1 MMFLSRKRNKKSRFK
16 LFSGNPTSASWGT
29 LIPTNVTRVVAGD
42 DFSFQPGVGVQA
54 LPVVAPFMGN
64 VCVKKEYFFIPDRI
78 YNIDRQLNFQ
88 GVTDTP
94 NTVYKPSMAPPIPFD
109 ISVASGETISIE
121 VSDVQTAY
129 PVGSLSAI
137 VGPGSLADYMGEA
150 PGSLVTGVIDLTPYV
165 GYIDI
170 YYNYYL
176 NQQYDLV
183 PTSLAGTVSDSAM
196 EYPFYLP
203 VSALEIYLRTIK
215 TTPNTSPAIR
225 EDESV
230 SYSTNVSAALK
241 AVGAMGPVDF
251 GMFGWSFFTGRQSL
265 FQRGFPSYYLEA
277 WLKTSSFTDAAVDVS
292 TSGNSVSMR
301 NITFASR
308 MQRYMDLAFA
318 GGGRN
323 SDFYESQFD
332 VKLSQDNTCPAFLGS
347 DSFDMNVNTLYQTT
361 GFDDNS
367 SPLGSFSGQLSG
379 GTRFRRRNY
388 HFNDDGYFME
398 ITSIVPRVY
407 YPSYINPTSRQIS
420 LGQQYAPALDNI
432 AMQGLKASTV
442 FGEVQ
447 SLGATNP
454 SYANAAL
461 TIPGFKLQAVNY
473 VGYEPAWSELMTAV
487 SKPHGRLCNDLD
499 YWVLSRDYGRNISH
513 VMDSPAYSDFI
524 KAAGT
529 YVDELS
535 LQRLTAF
542 FKRIYVSPSS
552 CPYILCGDFN
562 YVFYDQRPTAE
573 NFILDNVA
581 DIVVFR
587 EKSKVNVATT
597 L

>member
-1 MMFLSRKRNKKSRFK
+1 MAMMFLSRKRNKKSRFK

-54 LPVVAPFMGN
+54 LPIVAPFMGN

-78 YNIDRQLNFQ
+78 YNVDRQLNFQ

-94 NTVYKPSMAPPIPFD
+94 NTVYKPSIAPPIPFD
-109 ISVASGETISIE
+109 IDKSSGDAIAFSVS
-121 VSDVQTAY
+121 
-129 PVGSLSAI
+129 SLQAAFPNKSLGCI

-150 PGSLVTGVIDLTPYV
+150 PGSVVTGIIDLTPYI
-165 GYIDI
+165 GYLDI

-176 NQQYDLV
+176 NQQYDLI
-183 PTSLAGTVSDSAM
+183 PTSLAGTVSDSALG
-196 EYPFYLP
+196 YPYYVT
-203 VSALEIYLRTIK
+203 VSELETYLRNIK
-215 TTPNTSPAIR
+215 TKPNTSPAVR
-225 EDESV
+225 SGSVV
-230 SYSTNVSAALK
+230 SYSSNVWAALQ
-241 AVGAMGPVDF
+241 AVDASESDV
-251 GMFGWSFFTGRQSL
+251 FGWSFFTGRQSL

-277 WLKTSSFTDAAVDVS
+277 WLKTSSFTDAAVDIS
-292 TSGNSVSMR
+292 TSGTSVSMR

-332 VKLSQDNTCPAFLGS
+332 VKLNQDNTCPAFLGS
-347 DSFDMNVNTLYQTT
+347 DSFDMNVNALYQTT
-361 GFDDNS
+361 GFEDSS

-398 ITSIVPRVY
+398 VTSIVPRVY
-407 YPSYINPTSRQIS
+407 YPSYVNPTSRQIS

-442 FGEVQ
+442 FGEAQ
-447 SLGATNP
+447 SLGAINP
-454 SYANAAL
+454 TYADN
-461 TIPGFKLQAVNY
+461 IFVVPGFKTQDLNY

-499 YWVLSRDYGRNISH
+499 YWVLSRDYGRNISS
-513 VMDSPAYSDFI
+513 VMDTPAYKSFI
-524 KAAGT
+524 SAAGAHIN
-529 YVDELS
+529 ELS
-535 LQRLTAF
+535 LQRLTAL

-573 NFILDNVA
+573 NFVLDNVA

>member
-16 LFSGNPTSASWGT
+16 LLSGNPTSASWGT
-29 LIPTNVTRVVAGD
+29 LIPTNVTRVIAGD

-54 LPVVAPFMGN
+54 LPIVAPFLGN

-78 YNIDRQLNFQ
+78 YNIERQLNFQ

-109 ISVASGETISIE
+109 INKPLGDAISFSVSTL
-121 VSDVQTAY
+121 QTHL
-129 PVGSLSAI
+129 PGGSLGDI

-150 PGSLVTGVIDLTPYV
+150 PGSIVTGVVDLTPYI

-196 EYPFYLP
+196 EYPYYLS
-203 VSALEIYLRTIK
+203 VSELENYLRTIK
-215 TTPNTSPAIR
+215 TTPNTFPARR
-225 EDESV
+225 EDNSA
-230 SYSTNVSAALK
+230 SFSTNVDAALN
-241 AVGAMGPVDF
+241 AVDSEAF
-251 GMFGWSFFTGRQSL
+251 LWSFFTGRQSL
-265 FQRGFPSYYLEA
+265 FQRAFPSYYLEA

-308 MQRYMDLAFA
+308 MQCYMDLAFA

-332 VKLSQDNTCPAFLGS
+332 VKLDQDNTCPAFLGS

-361 GFDDNS
+361 GFEDNS
-367 SPLGSFSGQLSG
+367 SPLGAFSGQLSG

-447 SLGATNP
+447 SLGATAP
-454 SYANAAL
+454 TYANSTLAV
-461 TIPGFKLQAVNY
+461 PGFKLQNDSY

-513 VMDSPAYSDFI
+513 VMDTLAYGDFVS
-524 KAAGT
+524 AAGSSIN
-529 YVDELS
+529 ELS

-562 YVFYDQRPTAE
+562 YVFYDQRATAE

>member
-29 LIPTNVTRVVAGD
+29 LIPTNVTRVIAGD

-54 LPVVAPFMGN
+54 LPIVAPFMGN

-78 YNIDRQLNFQ
+78 YNVDRQLNFQ

-109 ISVASGETISIE
+109 TSVSAGEVIDFAVTDMQTNVPSG
-121 VSDVQTAY
+121 AL
-129 PVGSLSAI
+129 GCI

-150 PGSLVTGVIDLTPYV
+150 PGSIVAGVIDLTPYI
-165 GYIDI
+165 GYFDI

-176 NQQYDLV
+176 NQQYNLV
-183 PTSLAGTVSDSAM
+183 PTSLAGTVSDSATD
-196 EYPFYLP
+196 YPYYLS
-203 VSALEIYLRTIK
+203 VTELETYLRTIK
-215 TTPNTSPAIR
+215 TTPNTFPAVR
-225 EDESV
+225 ETETE
-230 SYSTNVSAALK
+230 SYSTNVQAALEALDYK
-241 AVGAMGPVDF
+241 VFD
-251 GMFGWSFFTGRQSL
+251 WNFFTGRQSL
-265 FQRGFPSYYLEA
+265 LQRGFPSYYLEA
-277 WLKTSSFTDAAVDVS
+277 WLKTSSFSNAAVDVS
-292 TSGNSVSMR
+292 TSGSVVSMR

-332 VKLSQDNTCPAFLGS
+332 VKLNQDNTCPAFLGS

-361 GFDDNS
+361 GFEDVS
-367 SPLGSFSGQLSG
+367 SPLGAFSGQLSG

-447 SLGATNP
+447 SLGATDP
-454 SYANAAL
+454 SYSNSFL
-461 TIPGFKLQAVNY
+461 TIPGFKLQNNKY

-499 YWVLSRDYGRNISH
+499 YWVLSRDYGRNISS
-513 VMDSPAYSDFI
+513 VMDTPAYKSFVS
-524 KAAGT
+524 AAGV

-562 YVFYDQRPTAE
+562 YVFYDQRATAE
-573 NFILDNVA
+573 NFVLDNVA

-587 EKSKVNVATT
+587 EKSKVDVATT

>member
-54 LPVVAPFMGN
+54 LPIVAPFMGS

-94 NTVYKPSMAPPIPFD
+94 NTVYKPSIAPPIPFD
-109 ISVASGETISIE
+109 VLNPAGAKVSIS
-121 VSDVQTAY
+121 VSDVQTNL
-129 PVGSLSAI
+129 PVGSLGNI

-150 PGSLVTGVIDLTPYV
+150 PGSIVTGVVDLTPYI

-183 PTSLAGTVSDSAM
+183 PTSLAGTTSDSAL
-196 EYPFYLP
+196 EYPYYLT
-203 VSALEIYLRTIK
+203 VFELETYLRNIK
-215 TTPNTSPAIR
+215 TKSIISPAIR
-225 EDESV
+225 DDDSA
-230 SYSTNVSAALK
+230 SYSTNVQAALNAVDSAA
-241 AVGAMGPVDF
+241 F
-251 GMFGWSFFTGRQSL
+251 TWSFFTGRQSL

-277 WLKTSSFTDAAVDVS
+277 WLKTSSFSDAAVDVS
-292 TSGNSVSMR
+292 TSGSTVSMR

-361 GFDDNS
+361 GFEDTS
-367 SPLGSFSGQLSG
+367 SPLGAFSGQLSG

-447 SLGATNP
+447 NLGASAT
-454 SYANAAL
+454 SYANFTL
-461 TIPGFKLQAVNY
+461 SIPGFKMQNNKY

-499 YWVLSRDYGRNISH
+499 YWVLSRDYGRNLSS
-513 VMDSPAYSDFI
+513 VMDSKAYSDFVT
-524 KAAGT
+524 AAGSN
-529 YVDELS
+529 VDELS

-552 CPYILCGDFN
+552 NPYILCGDFN

-573 NFILDNVA
+573 NFVLDNVA

>member
-29 LIPTNVTRVVAGD
+29 LIPTNVTRVIAGD

-54 LPVVAPFMGN
+54 LPIVAPFMGS

-78 YNIDRQLNFQ
+78 YNVDRQLNFQ

-94 NTVYKPSMAPPIPFD
+94 STVYKPSMAPPIPFD
-109 ISVASGETISIE
+109 ITVVDGDSIGFS
-121 VSDVQTAY
+121 VSDAQTDY
-129 PVGSLSAI
+129 PLGSLGDI

-150 PGSLVTGVIDLTPYV
+150 PGSIVTGVIDLTPYI
-165 GYIDI
+165 GYFDI
-170 YYNYYL
+170 FYNYYL
-176 NQQYDLV
+176 NQQYDLI
-183 PTSLAGTVSDSAM
+183 PTSLAGSKSDSAM
-196 EYPFYLP
+196 DYPYYLP
-203 VSALEIYLRTIK
+203 VSELETYLRTIK
-215 TTPNTSPAIR
+215 TTPNTSPAVR
-225 EDESV
+225 ADDAA
-230 SYSTNVSAALK
+230 SYSTNVDAALN
-241 AVGAMGPVDF
+241 AVTGEGF
-251 GMFGWSFFTGRQSL
+251 TWSFFTGRQSL
-265 FQRGFPSYYLEA
+265 LQRGFPSYYLEA

-332 VKLSQDNTCPAFLGS
+332 VKLNQDNTCPAFLGS

-361 GFDDNS
+361 GFEDNS
-367 SPLGSFSGQLSG
+367 SPLGAFSGQLSG

-447 SLGATNP
+447 NIGVRNQ
-454 SYANAAL
+454 SYANSVL
-461 TIPGFKLQAVNY
+461 TIPGFKAQSTNY
-473 VGYEPAWSELMTAV
+473 VGFEPAWSELMTAV

-499 YWVLSRDYGRNISH
+499 YWVLSRDYGRNLSYI
-513 VMDSPAYSDFI
+513 MDSKAYADFI
-524 KAAGT
+524 SAAG
-529 YVDELS
+529 VHIDELS

-562 YVFYDQRPTAE
+562 YVFYDQRATAE
-573 NFILDNVA
+573 NFVLDNVA

>member
-29 LIPTNVTRVVAGD
+29 LIPTNVTRVIAGD

-54 LPVVAPFMGN
+54 LPIVAPFLGN

-78 YNIDRQLNFQ
+78 YNIERQLNFQ
-88 GVTDTP
+88 GVTDSP
-94 NTVYKPSMAPPIPFD
+94 NTVFKPSMAPPIPFD
-109 ISVASGETISIE
+109 IGNPSGDSIAFSVGNL
-121 VSDVQTAY
+121 QTDF
-129 PVGSLSAI
+129 PEGSLAYI

-150 PGSLVTGVIDLTPYV
+150 PGSVVTGVIDLTPYI

-170 YYNYYL
+170 FYNYYL

-183 PTSLAGTVSDSAM
+183 PTSLAGTVADSSL
-196 EYPFYLP
+196 EYPYYLS
-203 VSALEIYLRTIK
+203 VSELENYLRTIK
-215 TTPNTSPAIR
+215 TTPNTSQAFR
-225 EDESV
+225 EDDSV
-230 SYSTNVSAALK
+230 AYSTNVAAALK
-241 AVGAMGPVDF
+241 AVGSKAFD
-251 GMFGWSFFTGRQSL
+251 WKFFTGRQSL
-265 FQRGFPSYYLEA
+265 FQRSFPSYYLEA

-323 SDFYESQFD
+323 SDFYEAQFD
-332 VKLSQDNTCPAFLGS
+332 VKLDQDNTCPAFLGS

-361 GFDDNS
+361 GFEDNS
-367 SPLGSFSGQLSG
+367 SPLGAFSGQLSG

-447 SLGATNP
+447 SLGATAPTYSN
-454 SYANAAL
+454 NIL
-461 TIPGFKLQAVNY
+461 VVPGFKLQNVNY

-513 VMDSPAYSDFI
+513 VMDSSAYGDFI
-524 KAAGT
+524 SAAGT
-529 YVDELS
+529 RVDELS

-562 YVFYDQRPTAE
+562 YVFYDQRATAE

>member
-42 DFSFQPGVGVQA
+42 DFSFQPSVGVQA
-54 LPVVAPFMGN
+54 LPIVAPFMGS
-64 VCVKKEYFFIPDRI
+64 VGIKKEYFFIPDRI

-88 GVTDTP
+88 GVTDSP
-94 NTVYKPSMAPPIPFD
+94 STVYKPSVAPPVPYELTVSGSQNIG
-109 ISVASGETISIE
+109 ISVADMQTKDPLGALSTI
-121 VSDVQTAY
+121 VA
-129 PVGSLSAI
+129 
-137 VGPGSLADYMGEA
+137 PGSLADYMGEA
-150 PGSLVTGVIDLTPYV
+150 AGSVVTGVVDLTPYI
-165 GYIDI
+165 GYVDI

-176 NQQYDLV
+176 NQQYNLV
-183 PTSLAGTVSDSAM
+183 PTSLAGTVSDSAL
-196 EYPFYLP
+196 EYPYYLT
-203 VSALEIYLRTIK
+203 VTELETYLRTIK
-215 TTPNTSPAIR
+215 TTRITSPALR
-225 EDESV
+225 EDSSA
-230 SYSTNVSAALK
+230 SYSTNVEAALM
-241 AVGAMGPVDF
+241 AGESDAF
-251 GMFGWSFFTGRQSL
+251 TWRFFAGRQSL

-292 TSGNSVSMR
+292 TSGDSVSMR

-332 VKLSQDNTCPAFLGS
+332 VKLNQDNTCPAFLGS

-361 GFDDNS
+361 GFENNS

-407 YPSYINPTSRQIS
+407 YPSYINPTSRQVS

-432 AMQGLKASTV
+432 MMQGLKASTV
-442 FGEVQ
+442 FGETENIDATTVRY
-447 SLGATNP
+447 GAPN
-454 SYANAAL
+454 L
-461 TIPGFKLQAVNY
+461 VIPGFRNQTAY

-499 YWVLSRDYGRNISH
+499 YWVLTRDYGRNLSY
-513 VMDSPAYSDFI
+513 VMDSKAYEEFI
-524 KAAGT
+524 AAAG
-529 YVDELS
+529 DDIEELS

-542 FKRIYVSPSS
+542 FKRIYESPSS

>member
-54 LPVVAPFMGN
+54 LPIVAPFMGN

-78 YNIDRQLNFQ
+78 YNVDRQLNFQ

-94 NTVYKPSMAPPIPFD
+94 NTVYKPSIAPPVPFD
-109 ISVASGETISIE
+109 ISASLGEVVDIQ
-121 VSDVQTAY
+121 VSDVQTNF
-129 PVGSLSAI
+129 PVGSLANI

-150 PGSLVTGVIDLTPYV
+150 PGSIVTGVIDLTPYI
-165 GYIDI
+165 GYLDI

-183 PTSLAGTVSDSAM
+183 PTSLAGTVSDSMM
-196 EYPFYLP
+196 EFPYYLS
-203 VSALEIYLRTIK
+203 VRDLENYLRTIK
-215 TTPNTSPAIR
+215 TTPNTSPAVR
-225 EDESV
+225 EDDSA
-230 SYSTNVSAALK
+230 SYSTNVQAALK
-241 AVGAMGPVDF
+241 AVAPGLF
-251 GMFGWSFFTGRQSL
+251 YWNFFTGRQSL

-277 WLKTSSFTDAAVDVS
+277 WLKTSSFTDAAVDIS

-332 VKLSQDNTCPAFLGS
+332 VKLTQDNTCPAFLGS

-361 GFDDNS
+361 GFEDNS
-367 SPLGSFSGQLSG
+367 SPLGAFSGQLSG

-398 ITSIVPRVY
+398 ITSIIPRVY

-447 SLGATNP
+447 SLGATDV
-454 SYANAAL
+454 SYANSTL
-461 TIPGFKLQAVNY
+461 TIPGFKLQEFDY

-499 YWVLSRDYGRNISH
+499 YWVLSRDYGRNLSS
-513 VMDSPAYSDFI
+513 VMDSKAYSDFI
-524 KAAGT
+524 SAAGT
-529 YVDELS
+529 GIDELS

-573 NFILDNVA
+573 NFVLDNVA

>member
-29 LIPTNVTRVVAGD
+29 LIPTNVTRVIAGD

-54 LPVVAPFMGN
+54 LPIVAPFMGN
-64 VCVKKEYFFIPDRI
+64 VSVKKEYFFIPDRI
-78 YNIDRQLNFQ
+78 YNVERQLNFQ
-88 GVTDTP
+88 NVTDSP

-109 ISVASGETISIE
+109 ITSIAGDAVTIP
-121 VSDVQTAY
+121 VSDVVTNL
-129 PVGSLSAI
+129 PSGPLSDI

-150 PGSLVTGVIDLTPYV
+150 PGSIVTGVIDLTPYI

-183 PTSLAGTVSDSAM
+183 PTALAGTVSDRAM
-196 EYPFYLP
+196 DYPYYLS
-203 VSALEIYLRTIK
+203 VSQLEDYLLAIK
-215 TTPNTSPAIR
+215 TTPNTFPAVR
-225 EDESV
+225 EESTA
-230 SYSTNVSAALK
+230 SYSTNVQAALE
-241 AVGAMGPVDF
+241 AVDNKVFD
-251 GMFGWSFFTGRQSL
+251 WHFFTGRQSL

-277 WLKTSSFTDAAVDVS
+277 WLKTSSFTDAAVDIS
-292 TSGNSVSMR
+292 TSGSSVSMR

-332 VKLSQDNTCPAFLGS
+332 VKLNQDNTCPAFLGS

-361 GFDDNS
+361 GFEDNS

-398 ITSIVPRVY
+398 ITSVIPRVY
-407 YPSYINPTSRQIS
+407 YPSYINPTSRQFS

-447 SLGATNP
+447 NIGGLS
-454 SYANAAL
+454 SSFANSVL
-461 TIPGFKLQAVNY
+461 TVPGFKKQSYDY

-499 YWVLSRDYGRNISH
+499 YWVLSRDYGRNLSY
-513 VMDSPAYSDFI
+513 VMDSKAYGDFVS
-524 KAAGT
+524 AAG
-529 YVDELS
+529 VHIDELS

>member
-54 LPVVAPFMGN
+54 LPIVAPFLGN

-78 YNIDRQLNFQ
+78 YNVDRQLNFQ
-88 GVTDTP
+88 GVTDVP
-94 NTVYKPSMAPPIPFD
+94 NTVYKPSIAPPIPFD
-109 ISVASGETISIE
+109 ISNPSGGKIDIS
-121 VSDVQTAY
+121 VSDVQTNL
-129 PVGSLSAI
+129 PLKSLGYI

-150 PGSLVTGVIDLTPYV
+150 PGSIVTGVIDLTPYI

-183 PTSLAGTVSDSAM
+183 PTSLAGTVSDRVM
-196 EYPFYLP
+196 EYPYYLT
-203 VSALEIYLRTIK
+203 VSELETYLRNIK
-215 TTPNTSPAIR
+215 TKSNISPAIR
-225 EDESV
+225 EDNTV
-230 SYSTNVSAALK
+230 SYSTNVEAALN
-241 AVGAMGPVDF
+241 AVDSNAF
-251 GMFGWSFFTGRQSL
+251 TWSFFTGRQSL
-265 FQRGFPSYYLEA
+265 FQRGFPAYYLEA
-277 WLKTSSFTDAAVDVS
+277 WLKTSSFTDAAINVS

-361 GFDDNS
+361 GFEDSS
-367 SPLGSFSGQLSG
+367 SPLGAFSGQLSG

-398 ITSIVPRVY
+398 ITSIIPRVY

-447 SLGATNP
+447 NIGVLNQ
-454 SYANAAL
+454 SYANSVL
-461 TIPGFKLQAVNY
+461 SIPGFKAQNLNY
-473 VGYEPAWSELMTAV
+473 IGYEPAWSELMTAV

-499 YWVLSRDYGRNISH
+499 YWVLSRDYGRNISYI
-513 VMDSPAYSDFI
+513 MDSSAYKDFI

-529 YVDELS
+529 YVNELS

-552 CPYILCGDFN
+552 CPYVLCGDFN

-573 NFILDNVA
+573 NFVLDNVA

>member
-29 LIPTNVTRVVAGD
+29 LIPTNVTRVIAGD

-54 LPVVAPFMGN
+54 LPIVAPFMGS

-78 YNIDRQLNFQ
+78 YNIERQLNFQ

-94 NTVYKPSMAPPIPFD
+94 NTVYKPSMAPAIPFD
-109 ISVASGETISIE
+109 TSSPSGAKVDIS
-121 VSDVQTAY
+121 VSDVQTDL
-129 PVGSLSAI
+129 PLKSLREI
-137 VGPGSLADYMGEA
+137 VAPGSLADYMGEA
-150 PGSLVTGVIDLTPYV
+150 PGSIVTGVIDLTPYI
-165 GYIDI
+165 GYADI

-176 NQQYDLV
+176 NQQYDFV
-183 PTSLAGTVSDSAM
+183 PTSLAGTKSDSAF
-196 EYPFYLP
+196 EYPYYLS
-203 VSALEIYLRTIK
+203 VSELETYLRTIK

-225 EDESV
+225 EDDTP
-230 SYSTNVSAALK
+230 SYSKNVYDALK
-241 AVGAMGPVDF
+241 AISFSAFTWP
-251 GMFGWSFFTGRQSL
+251 FFTGRQSL
-265 FQRGFPSYYLEA
+265 FQRAFPSYYLEA
-277 WLKTSSFTDAAVDVS
+277 WLKTSSFVDAAVDVS
-292 TSGNSVSMR
+292 ASGGSVSMR

-332 VKLSQDNTCPAFLGS
+332 VKLDQDNTCPAFLGS

-361 GFDDNS
+361 GFEDSS
-367 SPLGSFSGQLSG
+367 SPLGAFSGQLSG

-407 YPSYINPTSRQIS
+407 YPSYINPTSRQVS

-447 SLGATNP
+447 NLGTAAV
-454 SYANAAL
+454 SYANSVL
-461 TIPGFKLQAVNY
+461 SIPGFKEQDSNY

-487 SKPHGRLCNDLD
+487 SKPHGRLCGDLD
-499 YWVLSRDYGRNISH
+499 YWVLSRDYGRTLSYI
-513 VMDSPAYSDFI
+513 MDSKAYKDFI
-524 KAAGT
+524 SAAGS

-542 FKRIYVSPSS
+542 LKRIYVSPSS

-573 NFILDNVA
+573 NFVLDNVA

>member
-54 LPVVAPFMGN
+54 LPIVAPFMGS

-78 YNIDRQLNFQ
+78 YNIERQLNFQ
-88 GVTDTP
+88 GITDAP

-109 ISVASGETISIE
+109 ISIPSGEKISIP
-121 VSDVQTAY
+121 VSDVETSL
-129 PVGSLSAI
+129 PLGSLGDV

-150 PGSLVTGVIDLTPYV
+150 PGSIVTGVIDLTPYI

-170 YYNYYL
+170 YYNYYV
-176 NQQYDLV
+176 NQQYDLI
-183 PTSLAGTVSDSAM
+183 PTSLAGTKSDSAS
-196 EYPFYLP
+196 EYPYYLT
-203 VSALEIYLRTIK
+203 VSELETYLRTIK
-215 TTPNTSPAIR
+215 TTPNTSPAFR
-225 EDESV
+225 EDETF
-230 SYSTNVSAALK
+230 SYSTNVEKALQ
-241 AVGAMGPVDF
+241 AVGSDAF
-251 GMFGWSFFTGRQSL
+251 TWNFFTGRQSL
-265 FQRGFPSYYLEA
+265 FQRAFPSYYLEA
-277 WLKTSSFTDAAVDVS
+277 WLKTSSFVDAAVDVS
-292 TSGNSVSMR
+292 ASGNSVSMR

-332 VKLSQDNTCPAFLGS
+332 VKLDQDNTCPAFLGS

-361 GFDDNS
+361 GFEDDA
-367 SPLGSFSGQLSG
+367 SPLGAFSGQLSG

-432 AMQGLKASTV
+432 TMQGLKASTV

-447 SLGATNP
+447 NLGTAVV
-454 SYANAAL
+454 SYAQNAL
-461 TIPGFKLQAVNY
+461 HIPGFKLQDVKY
-473 VGYEPAWSELMTAV
+473 IGYEPAWSELMTAV

-499 YWVLSRDYGRNISH
+499 YWVLSRDYGRTLSY
-513 VMDSPAYSDFI
+513 VMDSVAYKDFI
-524 KAAGT
+524 KAAGSQ
-529 YVDELS
+529 VDELS

-552 CPYILCGDFN
+552 NPYILCGDFN

>member
-1 MMFLSRKRNKKSRFK
+1 MAMMFLSRKRNKKSRFK

-29 LIPTNVTRVVAGD
+29 LIPTNLTRVVAGD

-54 LPVVAPFMGN
+54 LPIVAPFMGN

-78 YNIDRQLNFQ
+78 YNVDRQLNFQ

-94 NTVYKPSMAPPIPFD
+94 NTVYKPSLAPQIPFD
-109 ISVASGETISIE
+109 ISSPSDDAIAFR
-121 VSDVQTAY
+121 VSSLQTDS
-129 PVGSLSAI
+129 PEGTLGCV

-150 PGSLVTGVIDLTPYV
+150 PGSVVTGVVDLTPYI

-176 NQQYDLV
+176 NQQYDLI

-196 EYPFYLP
+196 DYPYYLP
-203 VSALEIYLRTIK
+203 VSDVEAYLRVIK
-215 TTPNTSPAIR
+215 TTPNVSPAVR
-225 EDESV
+225 ADNSA
-230 SYSTNVSAALK
+230 SYSTNVDAALNSVRSD
-241 AVGAMGPVDF
+241 AF
-251 GMFGWSFFTGRQSL
+251 FWNFFTGRQSL

-277 WLKTSSFTDAAVDVS
+277 WLKTSSFVDAAVDVS

-332 VKLSQDNTCPAFLGS
+332 VKLNQDNTCPAFLGS
-347 DSFDMNVNTLYQTT
+347 DSFEMNVNTLYQTT
-361 GFDDNS
+361 GFEDSS
-367 SPLGSFSGQLSG
+367 SPLGAFSGQLSG

-407 YPSYINPTSRQIS
+407 YPSYINPTSRQVS

-442 FGEVQ
+442 FGEIKNTGPTSPVY
-447 SLGATNP
+447 SDSTLVV
-454 SYANAAL
+454 
-461 TIPGFKLQAVNY
+461 PGFRMQDSDY
-473 VGYEPAWSELMTAV
+473 IGYEPAWSELMTAV

-499 YWVLSRDYGRNISH
+499 YWVLSRDYGRNISS
-513 VMDSPAYSDFI
+513 VMDTPAYKNFI
-524 KAAGT
+524 SAAGA

-573 NFILDNVA
+573 NFVLDNVA

>member
-29 LIPTNVTRVVAGD
+29 LIPTNVTRVIAGD

-54 LPVVAPFMGN
+54 LPIVAPFMGN
-64 VCVKKEYFFIPDRI
+64 VCIKKEYFFIPDRI
-78 YNIDRQLNFQ
+78 YNVDRQLNFQ
-88 GVTDTP
+88 GVTDIP
-94 NTVYKPSMAPPIPFD
+94 NTVYKPSVAPPIPFD
-109 ISVASGETISIE
+109 TTNPSGGKIDIS
-121 VSDVQTAY
+121 VSDVQTDL
-129 PVGSLSAI
+129 PLKSLGNI

-150 PGSLVTGVIDLTPYV
+150 PGSIVTGVIDLTPYI

-176 NQQYDLV
+176 NQQYTLV
-183 PTSLAGTVSDSAM
+183 PTSLAGTTSDSM
-196 EYPFYLP
+196 LGYPYYLT
-203 VSALEIYLRTIK
+203 VSELETYLRTVK

-225 EDESV
+225 EDNSV
-230 SYSTNVSAALK
+230 SYSTNVQAALM
-241 AVGAMGPVDF
+241 AAGSDAF
-251 GMFGWSFFTGRQSL
+251 TWSFFTGRQSL

-277 WLKTSSFTDAAVDVS
+277 WLKTSSFVDAAVDVS

-332 VKLSQDNTCPAFLGS
+332 VKLNQDNTCPAFLGS

-361 GFDDNS
+361 GFEDSS
-367 SPLGSFSGQLSG
+367 SPLGAFSGQLSG

-447 SLGATNP
+447 NVGVQNQ
-454 SYANAAL
+454 SYANSVFS
-461 TIPGFKLQAVNY
+461 IPGFKMQNLNY
-473 VGYEPAWSELMTAV
+473 IGYEPAWSELMTAV

-499 YWVLSRDYGRNISH
+499 YWVLSRDYGRNLSYM
-513 VMDSPAYSDFI
+513 MDSPAYREFI

-529 YVDELS
+529 NVDELS
-535 LQRLTAF
+535 LQRLVAF
-542 FKRIYVSPSS
+542 LKRIYVSPSP

-562 YVFYDQRPTAE
+562 YVFYDQRATAE

>member
-42 DFSFQPGVGVQA
+42 DFSFQPGIGVQA
-54 LPVVAPFMGN
+54 LPIVAPFMGN

-78 YNIDRQLNFQ
+78 YNVDRQLNFQ

-109 ISVASGETISIE
+109 ISVSMGEVIDIS
-121 VSDVQTAY
+121 VSDVQTNL
-129 PVGSLSAI
+129 PLRSLGDI

-150 PGSLVTGVIDLTPYV
+150 PGSIVTGVIDLTPYI

-176 NQQYDLV
+176 NQQYNLV

-196 EYPFYLP
+196 EYPYFLT
-203 VSALEIYLRTIK
+203 VNELETYLRTIK

-225 EDESV
+225 EDDSA
-230 SYSTNVSAALK
+230 SYSTNVDAALK
-241 AVGAMGPVDF
+241 AVGSDAF
-251 GMFGWSFFTGRQSL
+251 LWRFFTGRQSL

-277 WLKTSSFTDAAVDVS
+277 WLKTSSFVDAAVDIS
-292 TSGNSVSMR
+292 TSGSSVSMR

-361 GFDDNS
+361 GFEDS
-367 SPLGSFSGQLSG
+367 ASPLGSFSGQLSG

-447 SLGATNP
+447 NVGATAV
-454 SYANAAL
+454 SYKNYTL
-461 TIPGFKLQAVNY
+461 TIPGFKTQDLNY

-487 SKPHGRLCNDLD
+487 SKPHGRLCGDLD
-499 YWVLSRDYGRNISH
+499 YWVLSRDYGRNLSS
-513 VMDSPAYSDFI
+513 VMDSKAYSDFI
-524 KAAGT
+524 AAAGT
-529 YVDELS
+529 GIDELS

-562 YVFYDQRPTAE
+562 YVFYDQRATAE
-573 NFILDNVA
+573 NFVLDNVS

>member
-54 LPVVAPFMGN
+54 LPIVAPFMGN

-88 GVTDTP
+88 GVTDSP
-94 NTVYKPSMAPPIPFD
+94 NTVYKPSIAPPVPYD
-109 ISVASGETISIE
+109 LTVSSGEIVGISIA
-121 VSDVQTAY
+121 DMQTKY
-129 PVGSLSAI
+129 PSGALGDI
-137 VGPGSLADYMGEA
+137 VAPGSLADYMGEA
-150 PGSLVTGVIDLTPYV
+150 PGSAVTGVVDLTPYI
-165 GYIDI
+165 GYLDI
-170 YYNYYL
+170 FYNYYL
-176 NQQYDLV
+176 NQQYDYA
-183 PTSLAGTVSDSAM
+183 PTALAGTASDWDTNIPYYVLVSD
-196 EYPFYLP
+196 
-203 VSALEIYLRTIK
+203 LEAFLRTIK

-225 EDESV
+225 EDDSV
-230 SYSTNVSAALK
+230 SYSTNVHAAIQATSK
-241 AVGAMGPVDF
+241 VF
-251 GMFGWSFFTGRQSL
+251 WGWHWLTGRQSL

-332 VKLSQDNTCPAFLGS
+332 VKLNQDNTCPAFLGS
-347 DSFDMNVNTLYQTT
+347 DSLDMNVNTLYQTS
-361 GFDDNS
+361 GFEDVS

-432 AMQGLKASTV
+432 SMQGLKASTV
-442 FGEVQ
+442 FGETQ
-447 SLGATNP
+447 NIDATDV
-454 SYANAAL
+454 SYTSSNL
-461 TIPGFKLQAVNY
+461 IIPGFAAQNGY

-499 YWVLSRDYGRNISH
+499 YWVLTRDYGRNLSY
-513 VMDSPAYSDFI
+513 VMDTKAYQDFI
-524 KAAGT
+524 TAVGDK
-529 YVDELS
+529 VEELS

-542 FKRIYVSPSS
+542 FKRIYDSPSS

>member
-16 LFSGNPTSASWGT
+16 LISGNPTSASWGT
-29 LIPTNVTRVVAGD
+29 LIPTNLTRVIAGD

-54 LPVVAPFMGN
+54 LPIVAPFMGS

-78 YNIDRQLNFQ
+78 YNVDRQLNFQ

-109 ISVASGETISIE
+109 VTVFSGEQIDIP
-121 VSDVQTAY
+121 VADVVTNVPA
-129 PVGSLSAI
+129 GALGDI

-150 PGSLVTGVIDLTPYV
+150 PGSIVAGVIDLTPYI

-183 PTSLAGTVSDSAM
+183 PTSLAGTVSDAALQ
-196 EYPFYLP
+196 YPYYLT
-203 VSALEIYLRTIK
+203 VSELETYLRNIK
-215 TTPNTSPAIR
+215 TKSITSPAVR
-225 EDESV
+225 VDDSV
-230 SYSTNVSAALK
+230 SYSTNVEAALNASDSEAFK
-241 AVGAMGPVDF
+241 
-251 GMFGWSFFTGRQSL
+251 WSFFTGRQSL

-277 WLKTSSFTDAAVDVS
+277 WLKTSSFVDAAVDVS
-292 TSGNSVSMR
+292 ASGNSVSMR

-308 MQRYMDLAFA
+308 MQRYMDLAFS

-323 SDFYESQFD
+323 SDFYEAQFD
-332 VKLSQDNTCPAFLGS
+332 VKLGQDNTCPAFLGS

-361 GFDDNS
+361 GFEDSS

-407 YPSYINPTSRQIS
+407 YPSYVNPTSRQIS

-447 SLGATNP
+447 HLGGQNQA
-454 SYANAAL
+454 YANSVL
-461 TIPGFKLQAVNY
+461 SIPGFKLQDSNY

-499 YWVLSRDYGRNISH
+499 YWVLSRDYGRNLSY
-513 VMDSPAYSDFI
+513 VMDTPAYSDFI
-524 KAAGT
+524 KAAGAKI
-529 YVDELS
+529 DELS

-542 FKRIYVSPSS
+542 FKRIYISPSS

-562 YVFYDQRPTAE
+562 YVFYDQRATAE
-573 NFILDNVA
+573 NFVLDNVA

>member
-1 MMFLSRKRNKKSRFK
+1 
-16 LFSGNPTSASWGT
+16 
-29 LIPTNVTRVVAGD
+29 
-42 DFSFQPGVGVQA
+42 
-54 LPVVAPFMGN
+54 
-64 VCVKKEYFFIPDRI
+64 
-78 YNIDRQLNFQ
+78 
-88 GVTDTP
+88 
-94 NTVYKPSMAPPIPFD
+94 
-109 ISVASGETISIE
+109 
-121 VSDVQTAY
+121 
-129 PVGSLSAI
+129 
-137 VGPGSLADYMGEA
+137 
-150 PGSLVTGVIDLTPYV
+150 
-165 GYIDI
+165 
-170 YYNYYL
+170 
-176 NQQYDLV
+176 
-183 PTSLAGTVSDSAM
+183 
-196 EYPFYLP
+196 
-203 VSALEIYLRTIK
+203 
-215 TTPNTSPAIR
+215 
-225 EDESV
+225 
-230 SYSTNVSAALK
+230 
-241 AVGAMGPVDF
+241 
-251 GMFGWSFFTGRQSL
+251 
-265 FQRGFPSYYLEA
+265 
-277 WLKTSSFTDAAVDVS
+277 
-292 TSGNSVSMR
+292 
-301 NITFASR
+301 

-361 GFDDNS
+361 GFEDNS
-367 SPLGSFSGQLSG
+367 SPLGAFSGQLSG

-407 YPSYINPTSRQIS
+407 YPSYINPTSRQVS

-447 SLGATNP
+447 SLGAEAV
-454 SYANAAL
+454 SFANSIL
-461 TIPGFKLQAVNY
+461 SIPGFKPQDLNY

-499 YWVLSRDYGRNISH
+499 YWVLSRDYGRNLAS
-513 VMDSPAYSDFI
+513 VMDTPAYNDFI
-524 KAAGT
+524 SAAGT

-573 NFILDNVA
+573 NFVLDNVA

>member
-54 LPVVAPFMGN
+54 LPIVAPFMGN

-78 YNIDRQLNFQ
+78 YNVDRQLNFQ

-94 NTVYKPSMAPPIPFD
+94 NTVYKPSMAPPIPFN
-109 ISVASGETISIE
+109 IEKSSGDVIAFT
-121 VSDVQTAY
+121 VSTLQADC
-129 PVGSLSAI
+129 PSNSLGCI

-150 PGSLVTGVIDLTPYV
+150 PGSIVTGVIDLTPYI
-165 GYIDI
+165 GYLDI
-170 YYNYYL
+170 YYNYYV
-176 NQQYDLV
+176 NQQYDLI
-183 PTSLAGTVSDSAM
+183 PTSLAGTASDSAL
-196 EYPFYLP
+196 EYPYYLT
-203 VSALEIYLRTIK
+203 VFELETYLRNIK
-215 TTPNTSPAIR
+215 TKPNTSPAVR
-225 EDESV
+225 SGSGV
-230 SYSTNVSAALK
+230 SYSSNVRAALH
-241 AVGAMGPVDF
+241 AVDSAESDV
-251 GMFGWSFFTGRQSL
+251 FGWSFFTGRQSL

-277 WLKTSSFTDAAVDVS
+277 WLKTSSFVDAAVDVS
-292 TSGNSVSMR
+292 TSGSSVSMR

-361 GFDDNS
+361 GFEDNS

-447 SLGATNP
+447 SLGATSP
-454 SYANAAL
+454 TYSDS
-461 TIPGFKLQAVNY
+461 IFIVPGFKMQDLNY
-473 VGYEPAWSELMTAV
+473 IGYEPAWSELMTAV

-499 YWVLSRDYGRNISH
+499 YWVLSRDYGRNISS
-513 VMDSPAYSDFI
+513 VMDSPAYKSYVS
-524 KAAGT
+524 AAGE
-529 YVDELS
+529 YVNELS

-562 YVFYDQRPTAE
+562 YVFYDQRATAE
-573 NFILDNVA
+573 NFVLDNVA

>member
-16 LFSGNPTSASWGT
+16 LFSGNPTSTGWGT
-29 LIPTNVTRVVAGD
+29 LIPTNVTRVIAGD

-54 LPVVAPFMGN
+54 LPIVAPFMGN

-78 YNIDRQLNFQ
+78 YNVDRQLNFQ

-109 ISVASGETISIE
+109 VLNPAGAKISIP
-121 VSDVQTAY
+121 VSDVQTNQ
-129 PVGSLSAI
+129 PLSSLGDI
-137 VGPGSLADYMGEA
+137 VAPGSLADYMGEA
-150 PGSLVTGVIDLTPYV
+150 PGSIVTDVIDLTPYI

-196 EYPFYLP
+196 EYPYYLS
-203 VSALEIYLRTIK
+203 VSELETYLRNIK
-215 TTPNTSPAIR
+215 TKSNLSPAIR
-225 EDESV
+225 EDDSA
-230 SYSTNVSAALK
+230 SYSTNVQAALNAFDGSEVFTWK
-241 AVGAMGPVDF
+241 
-251 GMFGWSFFTGRQSL
+251 FFTGRQSL

-277 WLKTSSFTDAAVDVS
+277 WLKTSSFSDAAVDVS
-292 TSGNSVSMR
+292 TSGSTVSMR

-332 VKLSQDNTCPAFLGS
+332 VKLNQDNTCPAFLGS

-361 GFDDNS
+361 GFEDNS

-447 SLGATNP
+447 NLGATAV
-454 SYANAAL
+454 SYANSVL
-461 TIPGFKLQAVNY
+461 SIPGFKTQSNKY

-499 YWVLSRDYGRNISH
+499 YWVLSRDYGRNLAS
-513 VMDSPAYSDFI
+513 VMDSKAYSDFI
-524 KAAGT
+524 AAAGT
-529 YVDELS
+529 GIDELS

-542 FKRIYVSPSS
+542 LKRIYVSPSS

-573 NFILDNVA
+573 NFVLDNVA

>member
-1 MMFLSRKRNKKSRFK
+1 
-16 LFSGNPTSASWGT
+16 
-29 LIPTNVTRVVAGD
+29 
-42 DFSFQPGVGVQA
+42 
-54 LPVVAPFMGN
+54 
-64 VCVKKEYFFIPDRI
+64 
-78 YNIDRQLNFQ
+78 
-88 GVTDTP
+88 
-94 NTVYKPSMAPPIPFD
+94 
-109 ISVASGETISIE
+109 
-121 VSDVQTAY
+121 
-129 PVGSLSAI
+129 
-137 VGPGSLADYMGEA
+137 MGEA
-150 PGSLVTGVIDLTPYV
+150 PGSVVAGVIDLTPYI

-183 PTSLAGTVSDSAM
+183 PTALAGTVSDSAM
-196 EYPFYLP
+196 EYPYYLA
-203 VSALEIYLRTIK
+203 VSQVESYLRTIK
-215 TTPNTSPAIR
+215 TTPNTSPAYR
-225 EDESV
+225 EDDSL
-230 SYSTNVSAALK
+230 SYSTNVAAALK
-241 AVGAMGPVDF
+241 AINYEAF
-251 GMFGWSFFTGRQSL
+251 TWSYFTGRQSL
-265 FQRGFPSYYLEA
+265 FQRSFPSYYLEA

-332 VKLSQDNTCPAFLGS
+332 VKLDQDNTCPAFLGS

-361 GFDDNS
+361 GFEDNS
-367 SPLGSFSGQLSG
+367 SPLGAFSGQLSG

-432 AMQGLKASTV
+432 AMQGLKVSTV

-447 SLGATNP
+447 NIGGQNQQ
-454 SYANAAL
+454 YANYNL
-461 TIPGFKLQAVNY
+461 SIPGFKLQNSKY

-499 YWVLSRDYGRNISH
+499 YWVLSRDYGRNLTYI
-513 VMDSPAYSDFI
+513 MDTPAYSDFI
-524 KAAGT
+524 KAAGSD
-529 YVDELS
+529 VDESS
-535 LQRLTAF
+535 LQRLVAF
-542 FKRIYVSPSS
+542 FKRIYISPSS
-552 CPYILCGDFN
+552 CPYILSGDFN

>member
-1 MMFLSRKRNKKSRFK
+1 MFLSRKRNKKSRFK

-29 LIPTNVTRVVAGD
+29 LIPTNVTRVIAGD

-54 LPVVAPFMGN
+54 LPIVAPFMGN

-78 YNIDRQLNFQ
+78 YNVDRQLNFQ

-109 ISVASGETISIE
+109 ISVSSGGAISIP
-121 VSDVQTAY
+121 VSDLVTNV
-129 PVGSLSAI
+129 PLDSLGDI
-137 VGPGSLADYMGEA
+137 VAPGSLADYMGEA
-150 PGSLVTGVIDLTPYV
+150 PGSIVTGVIDLTPYI

-183 PTSLAGTVSDSAM
+183 PTSLAGTVSDSAL
-196 EYPFYLP
+196 EYPY
-203 VSALEIYLRTIK
+203 YLRVSELETYLRNIK
-215 TTPNTSPAIR
+215 TSPNTFPAIR
-225 EDESV
+225 EDDSA
-230 SYSTNVSAALK
+230 SYSTNVQAALNSANSK
-241 AVGAMGPVDF
+241 AF
-251 GMFGWSFFTGRQSL
+251 RWSFFTGRQSL
-265 FQRGFPSYYLEA
+265 FQRAFPSYYLEA
-277 WLKTSSFTDAAVDVS
+277 WLKTSRFTDAAVDVS

-308 MQRYMDLAFA
+308 MQRYMDLAFT

-361 GFDDNS
+361 GFEDNS
-367 SPLGSFSGQLSG
+367 SPLGAFSGQLSG

-447 SLGATNP
+447 NLGAVTP
-454 SYANAAL
+454 SYSSSLL
-461 TIPGFKLQAVNY
+461 TIPGFKLQDLNY

-499 YWVLSRDYGRNISH
+499 YWVLSRDYGRNLSH
-513 VMDSPAYSDFI
+513 VMDSKAYSEFI
-524 KAAGT
+524 SAAGT
-529 YVDELS
+529 YIDELS

-542 FKRIYVSPSS
+542 FKRIYESPSS

-573 NFILDNVA
+573 NFVLDNVA

>member
-54 LPVVAPFMGN
+54 LPIVAPFMGS

-78 YNIDRQLNFQ
+78 YNVDRQLNFQ

-109 ISVASGETISIE
+109 IKKSSGDAIAFSVSSLQAASA
-121 VSDVQTAY
+121 DK
-129 PVGSLSAI
+129 SLGAI

-150 PGSLVTGVIDLTPYV
+150 PGSVVTGVIDLTPYI

-196 EYPFYLP
+196 EYPYYLT
-203 VSALEIYLRTIK
+203 VSELETYLRNIK
-215 TTPNTSPAIR
+215 TKPNTSPAVR
-225 EDESV
+225 SSSAV
-230 SYSTNVSAALK
+230 SYSTNVWAALN
-241 AVGAMGPVDF
+241 AIDAAESDV
-251 GMFGWSFFTGRQSL
+251 FGWSFFTGRQSL

-277 WLKTSSFTDAAVDVS
+277 WLKTSSFVDASVDVS

-361 GFDDNS
+361 GFEDSS

-454 SYANAAL
+454 TYSEN
-461 TIPGFKLQAVNY
+461 IFVVPGFKLQDTNY

-487 SKPHGRLCNDLD
+487 SKPHGRLCSDLD
-499 YWVLSRDYGRNISH
+499 YWVLSRDYGRNLSS
-513 VMDSPAYSDFI
+513 VMDSPAYNAFVT
-524 KAAGT
+524 AAVP
-529 YVDELS
+529 YANELS

-542 FKRIYVSPSS
+542 LKRIYVSPSS

-573 NFILDNVA
+573 NFVLDNVA

>member
-29 LIPTNVTRVVAGD
+29 LIPTNVTRVIAGD

-54 LPVVAPFMGN
+54 LPIVAPFMGS

-78 YNIDRQLNFQ
+78 YNIERQLNFQ

-109 ISVASGETISIE
+109 IDIPSGDKVSISVA
-121 VSDVQTAY
+121 DVQTDL
-129 PVGSLSAI
+129 PLESLGYI

-150 PGSLVTGVIDLTPYV
+150 PGSIVTGVIDLTPYI

-183 PTSLAGTVSDSAM
+183 PTSLAGTKSDSALD
-196 EYPFYLP
+196 YPYYLGI
-203 VSALEIYLRTIK
+203 SELEGYLRTIK
-215 TTPNTSPAIR
+215 TTPIVSPAQR
-225 EDESV
+225 ADRNA
-230 SYSTNVSAALK
+230 SYSSNVRAALNAAGSDAFK
-241 AVGAMGPVDF
+241 
-251 GMFGWSFFTGRQSL
+251 WNFFTGRQSL

-277 WLKTSSFTDAAVDVS
+277 WLKTSSFVDAAVDVS
-292 TSGNSVSMR
+292 VSGNSVSMR

-332 VKLSQDNTCPAFLGS
+332 VKLDQDNTCPAFLGS

-361 GFDDNS
+361 GFEDNS
-367 SPLGSFSGQLSG
+367 SPLGAFSGQLSG

-447 SLGATNP
+447 SLGATTP
-454 SYANAAL
+454 SYANNIL
-461 TIPGFKLQAVNY
+461 SIPGFKKQDINY
-473 VGYEPAWSELMTAV
+473 IGYEPAWSELMTAV

-499 YWVLSRDYGRNISH
+499 YWVLSRDYGRTISH
-513 VMDSPAYSDFI
+513 VMDSKAYRDFVA
-524 KAAGT
+524 AAGSG
-529 YVDELS
+529 VDELS

-542 FKRIYVSPSS
+542 LKRIYISPSS

-573 NFILDNVA
+573 NFVLDNVA

>member
-16 LFSGNPTSASWGT
+16 LFSGNPTSTGWGT
-29 LIPTNVTRVVAGD
+29 LIPTNVTRVIAGD

-54 LPVVAPFMGN
+54 LPIVAPFMGS

-78 YNIDRQLNFQ
+78 YNVDRQLNFQ

-94 NTVYKPSMAPPIPFD
+94 NAVYKPSMAPPVPFD
-109 ISVASGETISIE
+109 ILNPAGAKIEIS
-121 VSDVQTAY
+121 VSDVQTNL
-129 PVGSLSAI
+129 PLKSLGNI

-150 PGSLVTGVIDLTPYV
+150 PGSIVTGVIDLTPYI

-183 PTSLAGTVSDSAM
+183 PTSLAGTESDSTM
-196 EYPFYLP
+196 EYPYYL
-203 VSALEIYLRTIK
+203 SAFELEAYLRNIK
-215 TTPNTSPAIR
+215 TKSIISPAIR
-225 EDESV
+225 DSTSA
-230 SYSTNVSAALK
+230 SYSTNVDAALN
-241 AVGAMGPVDF
+241 AVDSEAF
-251 GMFGWSFFTGRQSL
+251 SWNFFTGRQSL

-277 WLKTSSFTDAAVDVS
+277 WLKTSSFSDAAVDVS
-292 TSGNSVSMR
+292 TSGSTVSMR

-332 VKLSQDNTCPAFLGS
+332 VKLNQDNTCPAFLGS

-361 GFDDNS
+361 GFEDSS
-367 SPLGSFSGQLSG
+367 SPLGAFSGQLSG

-447 SLGATNP
+447 NLGTAAV
-454 SYANAAL
+454 SYANSVL
-461 TIPGFKLQAVNY
+461 SIPGFKMQNDKY

-499 YWVLSRDYGRNISH
+499 YWVLSRDYGRNLAS
-513 VMDSPAYSDFI
+513 VMDSKAYGDFI
-524 KAAGT
+524 AAAGT
-529 YVDELS
+529 HIDELS

-573 NFILDNVA
+573 NFVLDNVA

>member
-29 LIPTNVTRVVAGD
+29 LIPTNVTRVIAGD

-54 LPVVAPFMGN
+54 LPIVAPFMGS

-78 YNIDRQLNFQ
+78 YNIERQLNFQ

-94 NTVYKPSMAPPIPFD
+94 NTVYKPSMAPQIPFEIDSPSGDAID
-109 ISVASGETISIE
+109 ISV
-121 VSDVQTAY
+121 SDLQTAL
-129 PVGSLSAI
+129 PLQSLGDI

-150 PGSLVTGVIDLTPYV
+150 PGSIVTGVVDLTPYI
-165 GYIDI
+165 GYADI

-183 PTSLAGTVSDSAM
+183 PTSLAGTAADSALD
-196 EYPFYLP
+196 YPFYLS
-203 VSALEIYLRTIK
+203 VSELEAYLRTIK
-215 TTPNTSPAIR
+215 TTPNTSPAVR
-225 EDESV
+225 EDNSA
-230 SYSTNVSAALK
+230 SYSTNVGAALK
-241 AVGAMGPVDF
+241 AVSSYAF
-251 GMFGWSFFTGRQSL
+251 SWSFFTGRQSL
-265 FQRGFPSYYLEA
+265 FQRAFPSYYLEA
-277 WLKTSSFTDAAVDVS
+277 WLKTSSFVDAAVDVS
-292 TSGNSVSMR
+292 AMGNSVSMR

-332 VKLSQDNTCPAFLGS
+332 VKLDQDNTCPAFLGS

-361 GFDDNS
+361 GFEDNS
-367 SPLGSFSGQLSG
+367 SPLGAFSGQLSG

-447 SLGATNP
+447 NLGTAAA
-454 SYANAAL
+454 SYANNAL
-461 TIPGFKLQAVNY
+461 TIPGFKLQGSKY

-487 SKPHGRLCNDLD
+487 SKPHGRLCGDLD
-499 YWVLSRDYGRNISH
+499 YWVLSRDYGRTLSYI
-513 VMDSPAYSDFI
+513 MDSPAYKNFVS
-524 KAAGT
+524 AAGSA
-529 YVDELS
+529 VDELS

-542 FKRIYVSPSS
+542 LKRIYVSPSS

-573 NFILDNVA
+573 NFVLDNVA

>member
-1 MMFLSRKRNKKSRFK
+1 MAMMFLSRKRNKKSRFK

-29 LIPTNVTRVVAGD
+29 LIPTNLTRVIAGD

-54 LPVVAPFMGN
+54 LPIVAPFLGN

-78 YNIDRQLNFQ
+78 YNIERQLNFQ

-109 ISVASGETISIE
+109 IADLSGAPIHIGL
-121 VSDVQTAY
+121 SDVQTDA
-129 PVGSLSAI
+129 PSGSLGFI

-150 PGSLVTGVIDLTPYV
+150 PGSIVTGVLDLTPYI

-183 PTSLAGTVSDSAM
+183 PTSLAGTVSDSDLG
-196 EYPFYLP
+196 YPYYLS
-203 VSALEIYLRTIK
+203 VSELEAYLRTIK
-215 TTPNTSPAIR
+215 TTPNTFPAVR
-225 EDESV
+225 VDETA
-230 SYSTNVSAALK
+230 SYSANVEAAIL
-241 AVGAMGPVDF
+241 AVGSEAF
-251 GMFGWSFFTGRQSL
+251 NWSFFTGRQSL
-265 FQRGFPSYYLEA
+265 FQRAFPSYYLEA
-277 WLKTSSFTDAAVDVS
+277 WLKTSSFVDAAIDVS
-292 TSGNSVSMR
+292 VSGNSVSMR

-332 VKLSQDNTCPAFLGS
+332 VKLDQDNTCPAFLGS

-361 GFDDNS
+361 GFEDSS
-367 SPLGSFSGQLSG
+367 SPLGAFSGQLSG

-407 YPSYINPTSRQIS
+407 YPSYINPTSRQVS

-442 FGEVQ
+442 FGEIQ
-447 SLGATNP
+447 SLGATAP
-454 SYANAAL
+454 TYADSVL
-461 TIPGFKLQAVNY
+461 SVPGFKLQNINY

-487 SKPHGRLCNDLD
+487 SKSHGRLCNDLD

-513 VMDSPAYSDFI
+513 VMDSPAYRSFVS
-524 KAAGT
+524 AAGT
-529 YVDELS
+529 YIDELS
-535 LQRLTAF
+535 LQRLAAF

-562 YVFYDQRPTAE
+562 YVFYDQRATAE

>member
-54 LPVVAPFMGN
+54 LPIVAPFMGS

-88 GVTDTP
+88 GVTDSP
-94 NTVYKPSMAPPIPFD
+94 STVYKPSVAPPVPYELTVSGNQKIAISTFD
-109 ISVASGETISIE
+109 M
-121 VSDVQTAY
+121 QTKD
-129 PVGSLSAI
+129 PVGALSYI
-137 VGPGSLADYMGEA
+137 VAPGSLADYMGEA
-150 PGSLVTGVIDLTPYV
+150 AGSAATGVIDLTPYI

-176 NQQYDLV
+176 NQQYNLV
-183 PTSLAGTVSDSAM
+183 PTSLAGTVRDTAL
-196 EYPFYLP
+196 EYPYYLS
-203 VSALEIYLRTIK
+203 VSELELYLRTVK

-225 EDESV
+225 EDS
-230 SYSTNVSAALK
+230 SATYSTNVEAALN
-241 AVGAMGPVDF
+241 AVGSDAF
-251 GMFGWSFFTGRQSL
+251 RWQNLTGRQSL

-332 VKLSQDNTCPAFLGS
+332 VKLNQDNTCPAFLGS

-361 GFDDNS
+361 GFDNNS

-432 AMQGLKASTV
+432 AMQALKASTV
-442 FGEVQ
+442 FGETENVD
-447 SLGATNP
+447 ATTTQ
-454 SYANAAL
+454 YAAPNL
-461 TIPGFKLQAVNY
+461 VIPGFKAQNAY

-499 YWVLSRDYGRNISH
+499 YWVLTRDYGRNLSY
-513 VMDSPAYSDFI
+513 VMDTKAYQDFI
-524 KAAGT
+524 AAVGDK
-529 YVDELS
+529 VEELS

-542 FKRIYVSPSS
+542 FKRIYDSPSS

-562 YVFYDQRPTAE
+562 YVFYDQRATAE

>member
-29 LIPTNVTRVVAGD
+29 LIPTNVTRVIAGD

-54 LPVVAPFMGN
+54 LPIVAPFMGN

-78 YNIDRQLNFQ
+78 YNVDRQLNFQ

-94 NTVYKPSMAPPIPFD
+94 NTVYKPSVAPPIPFD
-109 ISVASGETISIE
+109 ISVSSGEVISIS
-121 VSDVQTAY
+121 VSDMQTDL
-129 PVGSLSAI
+129 PLGSLGDI
-137 VGPGSLADYMGEA
+137 VGPSSLADYMGEA
-150 PGSLVTGVIDLTPYV
+150 PGSIVTGVIDLTPYI

-196 EYPFYLP
+196 EYPYYLT
-203 VSALEIYLRTIK
+203 VSELETYLRNIK
-215 TTPNTSPAIR
+215 TVSNISPAVR
-225 EDESV
+225 ADDSA
-230 SYSTNVSAALK
+230 SYSTNVQAALD
-241 AVGAMGPVDF
+241 AIGSSAF
-251 GMFGWSFFTGRQSL
+251 TWNFFTGRQSL

-277 WLKTSSFTDAAVDVS
+277 WLKTSSFTDAAIDIS
-292 TSGNSVSMR
+292 TAGNSVSMR

-332 VKLSQDNTCPAFLGS
+332 VKLNQDNTCPAFLGS

-361 GFDDNS
+361 GFEDNS
-367 SPLGSFSGQLSG
+367 SPLGAFSGQLSG

-447 SLGATNP
+447 NLGAEGV
-454 SYANAAL
+454 SYANYTL
-461 TIPGFKLQAVNY
+461 TIPGFKTQDLY
-473 VGYEPAWSELMTAV
+473 YIGYEPAWSELMTAV

-499 YWVLSRDYGRNISH
+499 YWVVSRDYGRNLSS
-513 VMDSPAYSDFI
+513 VMDSPAYGDFV

-529 YVDELS
+529 YTDELS

-573 NFILDNVA
+573 NFVLDNVA

>member
-16 LFSGNPTSASWGT
+16 LFSGNPTSAGWGT

-54 LPVVAPFMGN
+54 LPIVAPFMGS

-78 YNIDRQLNFQ
+78 YNVDRQLNFQ

-94 NTVYKPSMAPPIPFD
+94 NTVYKPSIAPLIPFD
-109 ISVASGETISIE
+109 INLSSGDKINIP
-121 VSDVQTAY
+121 VSDMQTKL
-129 PVGSLSAI
+129 PLGSLGCI

-150 PGSLVTGVIDLTPYV
+150 PGSIVTGVVDLTPYI
-165 GYIDI
+165 GYMDI

-176 NQQYDLV
+176 NQQYDLI
-183 PTSLAGTVSDSAM
+183 PTSLAGTVSDSAFD
-196 EYPFYLP
+196 YPYYLS
-203 VSALEIYLRTIK
+203 VNELETYLRNIK
-215 TTPNTSPAIR
+215 TKSIISPAIR
-225 EDESV
+225 SGSNE
-230 SYSTNVSAALK
+230 SYSTNVTAALH
-241 AVGAMGPVDF
+241 AVESNSGAF
-251 GMFGWSFFTGRQSL
+251 TWKFFTGRQSL
-265 FQRGFPSYYLEA
+265 FQRGFPAYYLET
-277 WLKTSSFTDAAVDVS
+277 WLKTSSFTDAAIDVS

-308 MQRYMDLAFA
+308 MQRYIDLAFA

-332 VKLSQDNTCPAFLGS
+332 VKLNQDNACPAFLGS
-347 DSFDMNVNTLYQTT
+347 DSFDMNVNALYQTT
-361 GFDDNS
+361 GFEDSS
-367 SPLGSFSGQLSG
+367 SPLGAFSGQLSG

-447 SLGATNP
+447 NLGPTAV
-454 SYANAAL
+454 SYANSVL
-461 TIPGFKLQAVNY
+461 SIPGFKTQSLNY

-487 SKPHGRLCNDLD
+487 SKPHSRLCGDLD
-499 YWVLSRDYGRNISH
+499 YWVLSRDYGRNLSS
-513 VMDSPAYSDFI
+513 VMDSKAYQSFL
-524 KAAGT
+524 AAT
-529 YVDELS
+529 SSYAEELS

-573 NFILDNVA
+573 NFVLDNVA

>member
-29 LIPTNVTRVVAGD
+29 LIPTNVTRVIAGD

-54 LPVVAPFMGN
+54 LPIVAPFMGN
-64 VCVKKEYFFIPDRI
+64 VSVRKEYFFIPDRI
-78 YNIDRQLNFQ
+78 YNVERQLNFQ

-94 NTVYKPSMAPPIPFD
+94 NAVYKPSMAPPIPFD
-109 ISVASGETISIE
+109 VSVSSGEEVSIP
-121 VSDVQTAY
+121 VSDVVTNL
-129 PVGSLSAI
+129 PSGSLGDI

-150 PGSLVTGVIDLTPYV
+150 PGSIVTGVIDLTPYI

-176 NQQYDLV
+176 NQQYNLV
-183 PTSLAGTVSDSAM
+183 PTSLAGTESDRAM
-196 EYPFYLP
+196 EYPYYLS
-203 VSALEIYLRTIK
+203 VSQLEEYLRTIK
-215 TTPNTSPAIR
+215 TKPNTFPAVR
-225 EDESV
+225 KESIA
-230 SYSTNVSAALK
+230 SYSTNVQAALE
-241 AVGAMGPVDF
+241 AVDYKVFD
-251 GMFGWSFFTGRQSL
+251 WNFFTGRQSL

-277 WLKTSSFTDAAVDVS
+277 WLKTSSFSDAAVDVS

-332 VKLSQDNTCPAFLGS
+332 VKLNQDNTCPAFLGS

-361 GFDDNS
+361 GFEDSS
-367 SPLGSFSGQLSG
+367 SPLGAFSGQLSG

-447 SLGATNP
+447 NIGVLDQ
-454 SYANAAL
+454 SYANGVL
-461 TIPGFKLQAVNY
+461 KVPGFKMQDSNY

-499 YWVLSRDYGRNISH
+499 YWVLSRDYGRSLSY
-513 VMDSPAYSDFI
+513 VMDSLAYGDFVS
-524 KAAGT
+524 AAG
-529 YVDELS
+529 VQINELS

-562 YVFYDQRPTAE
+562 YVFYDQRATAE

>member
-29 LIPTNVTRVVAGD
+29 LIPTNVTRVIAGD

-54 LPVVAPFMGN
+54 LPIVAPFMGN
-64 VCVKKEYFFIPDRI
+64 VCIKKEYFFIPDRI
-78 YNIDRQLNFQ
+78 YNVDRQLNFQ

-94 NTVYKPSMAPPIPFD
+94 NAVYKPSMAPPIPFD
-109 ISVASGETISIE
+109 IANPSGGKIEIS
-121 VSDVQTAY
+121 VSDMQTDL
-129 PVGSLSAI
+129 PLSSLGYI

-150 PGSLVTGVIDLTPYV
+150 PGSIVTGVIDLTPYI

-176 NQQYDLV
+176 NQQYDLA
-183 PTSLAGTVSDSAM
+183 PTSLAGTVSDRST
-196 EYPFYLP
+196 EYPYYLK
-203 VSALEIYLRTIK
+203 VLELEAYLRNIK
-215 TTPNTSPAIR
+215 TKSILSPAIR
-225 EDESV
+225 EDSTV
-230 SYSTNVSAALK
+230 SYSTNVYAALN
-241 AVGAMGPVDF
+241 AIDSEAF
-251 GMFGWSFFTGRQSL
+251 TWSFFTGRQSL

-277 WLKTSSFTDAAVDVS
+277 WLKTSSFTDAAIDVS

-332 VKLSQDNTCPAFLGS
+332 VKLNQDNTCPAFLGS

-361 GFDDNS
+361 GFEDNS

-398 ITSIVPRVY
+398 ITSVVPRVY

-442 FGEVQ
+442 FGEVYNTGVLNQ
-447 SLGATNP
+447 
-454 SYANAAL
+454 SYANSVF
-461 TIPGFKLQAVNY
+461 TIPGFKTQNLNY
-473 VGYEPAWSELMTAV
+473 IGYEPAWSELMTAV

-499 YWVLSRDYGRNISH
+499 YWVLSRDYGRTLSY
-513 VMDSPAYSDFI
+513 VMDSVSYGDFI
-524 KAAGT
+524 SAAGSNI
-529 YVDELS
+529 DELS

-562 YVFYDQRPTAE
+562 YVFYDQRATAE
-573 NFILDNVA
+573 NFVLDNVA

>member
-54 LPVVAPFMGN
+54 LPIVAPFMGS

-78 YNIDRQLNFQ
+78 YNVDRQLNFQ

-94 NTVYKPSMAPPIPFD
+94 NTVYKPSMAPLIPFD
-109 ISVASGETISIE
+109 ISKPAGDAISFSVANL
-121 VSDVQTAY
+121 QTDS
-129 PVGSLSAI
+129 PNGSLGYI

-150 PGSLVTGVIDLTPYV
+150 PGSVVTGVIDLTPYI
-165 GYIDI
+165 GYLDI

-176 NQQYDLV
+176 NQQYNLI

-196 EYPFYLP
+196 EYPYFLT
-203 VSALEIYLRTIK
+203 VSELEIYLRTIK
-215 TTPNTSPAIR
+215 TTPNTSPAVR
-225 EDESV
+225 ADNSA
-230 SYSTNVSAALK
+230 SYSTNVDAALC
-241 AVGAMGPVDF
+241 AVTSDAF
-251 GMFGWSFFTGRQSL
+251 LWTFFTGRQSL

-323 SDFYESQFD
+323 SDFYEAQFD
-332 VKLSQDNTCPAFLGS
+332 VKLTQDNTCPAFLGS

-361 GFDDNS
+361 GFEDSS
-367 SPLGSFSGQLSG
+367 SPLGAFSGQLSG

-442 FGEVQ
+442 FGEIR

-454 SYANAAL
+454 TYASSTL
-461 TIPGFKLQAVNY
+461 VVPGFQLQDDNY

-499 YWVLSRDYGRNISH
+499 YWVLSRDYGRNLSS
-513 VMDSPAYSDFI
+513 VMDTPAYRDFV

-529 YVDELS
+529 YVSELS

-552 CPYILCGDFN
+552 CPYVLCGDFN

>member
-54 LPVVAPFMGN
+54 LPIVAPFMGS

-109 ISVASGETISIE
+109 VGTSMGDKVDISVSDMQTDLPTASLG
-121 VSDVQTAY
+121 
-129 PVGSLSAI
+129 LI

-150 PGSLVTGVIDLTPYV
+150 PGSIVTGVIDLTPYI

-176 NQQYDLV
+176 NQQYNLV
-183 PTSLAGTVSDSAM
+183 PTSLAGTVADSSL
-196 EYPFYLP
+196 EYPYFLD
-203 VSALEIYLRTIK
+203 VSELENYLRTIK
-215 TTPNTSPAIR
+215 TTPNTSPAVR
-225 EDESV
+225 ADESA
-230 SYSTNVSAALK
+230 SYSTNVDAALN
-241 AVGAMGPVDF
+241 AVSSEAF
-251 GMFGWSFFTGRQSL
+251 LWNFFTGRQSL

-277 WLKTSSFTDAAVDVS
+277 WLKTSSFADAAVDISV
-292 TSGNSVSMR
+292 SGNSVSMR

-361 GFDDNS
+361 GFEDNS
-367 SPLGSFSGQLSG
+367 SPLGAFSGQLSG

-447 SLGATNP
+447 NLGAP
-454 SYANAAL
+454 DVSYANSIL
-461 TIPGFKLQAVNY
+461 SIPGFKLQDSNY

-499 YWVLSRDYGRNISH
+499 YWVLSRDYGRNLAS
-513 VMDSPAYSDFI
+513 VMDTPAYGDFI
-524 KAAGT
+524 SAVGT

-573 NFILDNVA
+573 NFVLDNVA

>member
-16 LFSGNPTSASWGT
+16 LFSGNPTSTGWGT
-29 LIPTNVTRVVAGD
+29 LIPTNVTRVIAGD

-54 LPVVAPFMGN
+54 LPIVAPFMGS

-78 YNIDRQLNFQ
+78 YNVDRQLNFQ

-94 NTVYKPSMAPPIPFD
+94 NTVYKPSMAPPVPFD
-109 ISVASGETISIE
+109 ILNPAGAKIMIS
-121 VSDVQTAY
+121 VSDVQTDL
-129 PVGSLSAI
+129 PLKSLGNVVS
-137 VGPGSLADYMGEA
+137 PGSLADYMGEA
-150 PGSLVTGVIDLTPYV
+150 PGSIVTGVIDLTPYI

-196 EYPFYLP
+196 EYPYYLS
-203 VSALEIYLRTIK
+203 VSELETYLRNIK
-215 TTPNTSPAIR
+215 TQSIISPAVR
-225 EDESV
+225 NNDAV
-230 SYSTNVSAALK
+230 SYSTNVWAALN
-241 AVGAMGPVDF
+241 AVESEAF
-251 GMFGWSFFTGRQSL
+251 TWNFFTGRQSL

-277 WLKTSSFTDAAVDVS
+277 WLKTSSFSDAAVDVS
-292 TSGNSVSMR
+292 TSGSTVSMR
-301 NITFASR
+301 NISFASR

-332 VKLSQDNTCPAFLGS
+332 VKLNQDNTCPAFLGS

-361 GFDDNS
+361 GFEDSS
-367 SPLGSFSGQLSG
+367 SPLGAFSGQLSG

-447 SLGATNP
+447 NLGATAV
-454 SYANAAL
+454 SYADYIL
-461 TIPGFKLQAVNY
+461 SIPGFKVQDNKY

-499 YWVLSRDYGRNISH
+499 YWVLSRDYGRNLSSI
-513 VMDSPAYSDFI
+513 MDSKAYSDFI
-524 KAAGT
+524 AAAGT
-529 YVDELS
+529 HIDELS
-535 LQRLTAF
+535 LQRLTAL

-573 NFILDNVA
+573 NFVLDNVA

>member
-109 ISVASGETISIE
+109 ISLSSGDKINIP
-121 VSDVQTAY
+121 VSDVQTNF
-129 PVGSLSAI
+129 PIGSLANI

-150 PGSLVTGVIDLTPYV
+150 PGSIVTGVIDLTPYI

-196 EYPFYLP
+196 EYPYFLS
-203 VSALEIYLRTIK
+203 VSELENYLRTIK
-215 TTPNTSPAIR
+215 TTPNTSPAVR
-225 EDESV
+225 EDDSA
-230 SYSTNVSAALK
+230 SFSTNVSAALK
-241 AVGAMGPVDF
+241 AVGSVAFM
-251 GMFGWSFFTGRQSL
+251 WSFFTGRQSL

-277 WLKTSSFTDAAVDVS
+277 WLKTSSFTDAAVDIS

-361 GFDDNS
+361 GFEDSS
-367 SPLGSFSGQLSG
+367 SPLGAFSGQLSG

-442 FGEVQ
+442 FGEVLN
-447 SLGATNP
+447 LGTPTA
-454 SYANAAL
+454 SYANHTL
-461 TIPGFKLQAVNY
+461 SIPGFKRQNLDY

-499 YWVLSRDYGRNISH
+499 YWVVSRDYGRNLSS
-513 VMDSPAYSDFI
+513 VMDTPAYSEFI

-529 YVDELS
+529 DIDELS

-562 YVFYDQRPTAE
+562 YVFYDQRATAE

>member
-54 LPVVAPFMGN
+54 LPIVAPFMGN

-78 YNIDRQLNFQ
+78 YNIERQLNFQ

-109 ISVASGETISIE
+109 ITALGGDEIGIS
-121 VSDVQTAY
+121 VSDLQTNL
-129 PVGSLSAI
+129 PLGSLGEI

-150 PGSLVTGVIDLTPYV
+150 PGSIVTGVIDLTPYI
-165 GYIDI
+165 GYFDI

-176 NQQYDLV
+176 NQQFDLV
-183 PTSLAGTVSDSAM
+183 PTSLAGTVSDSAT
-196 EYPFYLP
+196 EYPYYLP
-203 VSALEIYLRTIK
+203 VSVLENYLRTIK
-215 TTPNTSPAIR
+215 TTPNTSPAVR
-225 EDESV
+225 GESDA
-230 SYSTNVSAALK
+230 SYSTNVEAALNAIIK
-241 AVGAMGPVDF
+241 TEAF
-251 GMFGWSFFTGRQSL
+251 TWNFFTGRQSL
-265 FQRGFPSYYLEA
+265 LQRGFSSYYLEA
-277 WLKTSSFTDAAVDVS
+277 WLKTSSFSDAAVDVS
-292 TSGNSVSMR
+292 VSGNSVSMR

-332 VKLSQDNTCPAFLGS
+332 VKLDQDNTCPAFLGS
-347 DSFDMNVNTLYQTT
+347 DSFDMNVNALYQTT
-361 GFDDNS
+361 GFEDNS
-367 SPLGSFSGQLSG
+367 SPLGAFSGQLSG

-407 YPSYINPTSRQIS
+407 YPSYVNPTSRQIS

-447 SLGATNP
+447 SLGATAP
-454 SYANAAL
+454 AYANGVL
-461 TIPGFKLQAVNY
+461 TVPGFKVQSTNY
-473 VGYEPAWSELMTAV
+473 IGYEPAWSELMTAV

-499 YWVLSRDYGRNISH
+499 YWVLSRDYGRNLSH
-513 VMDSPAYSDFI
+513 VMDSPAYSDFVS
-524 KAAGT
+524 AAGV

-542 FKRIYVSPSS
+542 FKRIYISPSS

-562 YVFYDQRPTAE
+562 YVFYDQRATAE
-573 NFILDNVA
+573 NFVLDNVA

>member
-1 MMFLSRKRNKKSRFK
+1 M
-16 LFSGNPTSASWGT
+16 
-29 LIPTNVTRVVAGD
+29 TRVIAGD

-54 LPVVAPFMGN
+54 LPIVAPFLGN

-78 YNIDRQLNFQ
+78 YNVDRQLNFQ

-109 ISVASGETISIE
+109 TGNPSGGRLDISASDI
-121 VSDVQTAY
+121 QTDA
-129 PVGSLSAI
+129 PSGSLSNI

-150 PGSLVTGVIDLTPYV
+150 PGSIVTGVIDLTPYI

-196 EYPFYLP
+196 EYPYYLN
-203 VSALEIYLRTIK
+203 VSELETYLRNIK
-215 TTPNTSPAIR
+215 TKSIISPAIR
-225 EDESV
+225 EDNSP
-230 SYSTNVSAALK
+230 SYSTNVEAALN
-241 AVGAMGPVDF
+241 AVDSEAF
-251 GMFGWSFFTGRQSL
+251 YWSFFTGRQSL
-265 FQRGFPSYYLEA
+265 FQRGFPAYYLEG
-277 WLKTSSFTDAAVDVS
+277 WLKTSSFTDAAVDIS

-332 VKLSQDNTCPAFLGS
+332 VKLNQDNTCPAFLGS

-361 GFDDNS
+361 GFEDNS
-367 SPLGSFSGQLSG
+367 SPLGAFSGQLSG

-447 SLGATNP
+447 NVGVQNQ
-454 SYANAAL
+454 SYANSVL
-461 TIPGFKLQAVNY
+461 TIPGFKTQNLNY
-473 VGYEPAWSELMTAV
+473 IGYEPAWSELMTAV

-499 YWVLSRDYGRNISH
+499 YWVLSRDYGRTLSYI
-513 VMDSPAYSDFI
+513 MDSPAYSDFI

-529 YVDELS
+529 NVDELS

-573 NFILDNVA
+573 NFVLDNVA

>member
-1 MMFLSRKRNKKSRFK
+1 MMFLSRKRNRKSRFK

-54 LPVVAPFMGN
+54 LPIVAPFLGN

-78 YNIDRQLNFQ
+78 YNIERQLNFQ

-109 ISVASGETISIE
+109 VTNSAGDTISFS
-121 VSDVQTAY
+121 VTTLQTNC
-129 PVGSLSAI
+129 PDGSLGQI

-150 PGSLVTGVIDLTPYV
+150 PGSVVTGVIDLTPYI
-165 GYIDI
+165 GYMDI
-170 YYNYYL
+170 YYNYYV
-176 NQQYDLV
+176 NQQYDLI
-183 PTSLAGTVSDSAM
+183 PTSLAGTVADSAM
-196 EYPFYLP
+196 DYPYYLT
-203 VSALEIYLRTIK
+203 VSELETYLRVIK
-215 TTPNTSPAIR
+215 TTPNISPAVR
-225 EDESV
+225 ADDSA
-230 SYSTNVSAALK
+230 SYSTNVQAALD
-241 AVGAMGPVDF
+241 AVSSRAF
-251 GMFGWSFFTGRQSL
+251 LWSFFTGRQSL
-265 FQRGFPSYYLEA
+265 FQRAFPSYYLEA

-292 TSGNSVSMR
+292 VSGNSVSMR

-332 VKLSQDNTCPAFLGS
+332 VKLDQDNTCPAFLGS

-361 GFDDNS
+361 GFEDNS
-367 SPLGSFSGQLSG
+367 SPLGAFSGQLSG

-442 FGEVQ
+442 FGETQ
-447 SLGATNP
+447 SLGSINST
-454 SYANAAL
+454 YASNVF
-461 TIPGFKLQAVNY
+461 IVPGFKVQATNY

-513 VMDSPAYSDFI
+513 VMDTPAYQSFI
-524 KAAGT
+524 SAAGSR
-529 YVDELS
+529 VDELS

-542 FKRIYVSPSS
+542 FKRIYVSPTA

-562 YVFYDQRPTAE
+562 YVFYDQRATAE